1 MKTVDPHSTAAAAAD
16 NDDADA
22 DAVVAAMMSS
32 MISCQ
37 LSSLFT
43 QTQSAPSSSLT
54 TRTLCRTSL
63 SNDKLRL

>member
-22 DAVVAAMMSS
+22 VVSATMSS